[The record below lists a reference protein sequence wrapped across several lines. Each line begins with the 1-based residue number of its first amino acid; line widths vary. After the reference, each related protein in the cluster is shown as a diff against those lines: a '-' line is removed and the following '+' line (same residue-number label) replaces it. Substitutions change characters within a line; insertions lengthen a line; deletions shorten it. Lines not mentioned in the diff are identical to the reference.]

1 MGEGCRGRRGCPW
14 GPPPT
19 GSFLLYS
26 GGCSPSPIQPSLAPG
41 GHRGICRDS
50 RSPQRRGRLQRGWVG
65 HCHGLTAPTP
75 PSSVLPPPPPASPP
89 CNRVGVRGAMR
100 NGQTPGDTAGFPL
113 TPRGTHVYLEPGQM
127 RTSLLLASF
136 YPQTDKDGQGK

>member
-1 MGEGCRGRRGCPW
+1 MQRKEGVSLGTTSNGIFSVILRRVQSLSNSALPCTRG
-14 GPPPT
+14 
-19 GSFLLYS
+19 
-26 GGCSPSPIQPSLAPG
+26 
-41 GHRGICRDS
+41 
-50 RSPQRRGRLQRGWVG
+50 PQGYLQRLKVPSKAREATE
-65 HCHGLTAPTP
+65 GLGGSLPRSHSTYSPFLSA
-75 PSSVLPPPPPASPP
+75 PPPPPASPP